1 MSNSLAIATVTGT
14 LVNRVQALIN
24 SVGLTGYDASSDHP
38 KTDPSPGVYLSLYH
52 LAPNPALRNLDL
64 PTRRSSGEPSQR
76 PVLALSLR
84 YLFSFVGDAALF
96 EAERLAGLVLA
107 DLHARPV
114 LTPDEIT
121 TYLGTL
127 GAGHYLLS
135 SDLGRQIERVKL
147 APLNLDTEE
156 LSRVWGLYN
165 QSFFALSMAWEATAV
180 LLDGAVE
187 PRAALPVATTGLAVR
202 PAITPA
208 LTRLYEASSRQPVAG
223 VNDELVI
230 EGTGLLG
237 EVSRVFIGAA
247 SVGVGAADLHGGA
260 LRVSLSTVTGLLP
273 GVHAVVVEHQVHVPG
288 AAGPGLRPGGASN
301 PLALMVRPTLGAMSS
316 SVVALSHRRVRV
328 AVTPLPSADQSVE
341 LALESTTGPERR
353 SSRKFTID
361 AADVVFDVADLP
373 NGTWRVRVSIDGA
386 DSLPTM
392 TAGVYTGPTLTV
404 P

>member
-14 LVNRVQALIN
+14 LVNRVQTLIN
-24 SVGLTGYDASSDHP
+24 SVGLTGYEASADHP

-64 PTRRSSGEPSQR
+64 PTRRSSGEPGQR

-84 YLFSFVGDAALF
+84 YLFSFVGDAAMF
-96 EAERLAGLVLA
+96 EAERLAGLVLT

-127 GAGHYLLS
+127 GAGHYLLA

-147 APLNLDTEE
+147 TPLNLDTEE

-180 LLDGAVE
+180 LLSGEIE
-187 PRAALPVATTGLAVR
+187 PRAALPVATTGLVVR

-208 LTRLYEASSRQPVAG
+208 ITRLYEVSSRQPVAG
-223 VNDELVI
+223 ADDVLVI
-230 EGTGLLG
+230 EGTGLIG
-237 EVSRVFIGAA
+237 EVTRVFIGAA
-247 SVGVGAADLHGGA
+247 SVSVGAADLQDDA
-260 LRVSLSTVTGLLP
+260 LRVALSTVTGLLP
-273 GVHAVVVEHQVHVPG
+273 GVHAVVIEHQVLVPG
-288 AAGPGLRPGGASN
+288 AAGAGLRPGGVSN

-316 SVVALSHRRVRV
+316 SVVALTNRRVRI

-341 LALESTTGPERR
+341 LALESTTGPDRR
-353 SSRKFTID
+353 GSDRFTID
-361 AADVVFDVADLP
+361 GADVVFDVADLP
-373 NGTWRVRVSIDGA
+373 SGTWRVRVSIDGA